1 MIDELEPEP
10 CPDETKPR
18 PRMSA
23 AELSVAIERLEWT
36 PNECGRRIQ
45 MGKKRV
51 FRWLKGEEEI
61 PFVVGDYL
69 RCLEALILLKRL
81 WEARHG
87 TDAPQVT
94 LVAGT
99 LEELTG
105 KTYPIHSHGRE

>member
-1 MIDELEPEP
+1 MIDEL
-10 CPDETKPR
+10 DHDDKQAR

-23 AELSVAIERLEWT
+23 AELSAAIERLEWT

-51 FRWLKGEEEI
+51 VRWLKGEEDI
-61 PFVVGDYL
+61 PVIVGDYL
-69 RCLEALILLKRL
+69 RCLEALIMLKRL

-87 TDAPQVT
+87 AETPQVT

-105 KTYPIHSHGRE
+105 KTYPIHSHGRD